1 MKQTDDS
8 NLHRS
13 PVRMGVAWYRKEQW
27 ELLRKISEDVD
38 KLEGTYEEWLREA
51 TVGLKRMKD
60 IGMEAEK
67 VDIDVNELVAWCKQR
82 GEPVNG
88 SSRSEFAADKI
99 RRKYEEKSGSNN
111 NQ

>member
-1 MKQTDDS
+1 MKQADDS
-8 NLHRS
+8 NLRRS
-13 PVRMGVAWYRKEQW
+13 QLRMGVAWYRKEQW

-38 KLEGTYEEWLREA
+38 ELEETYEEWLREA

-60 IGMEAEK
+60 LGMEVEE
-67 VDIDVNELVAWCKQR
+67 VDVDVNELVAWCKQR

-99 RRKYEEKSGSNN
+99 RRKYEQKSEPGN